1 VGVFEEEVDD
11 VQPISIRR
19 GLTDTEPC
27 NWIDS
32 LSEKEIQEEQ
42 IHDPDLK
49 PIFLMLQDHYEPSM
63 MELKLSGKVNQ
74 FYWMCRPQLQH
85 ENGELFYRWGDPI
98 SPKLLLVIPH
108 SMMKQTLELCHYL
121 PLSGHMGKINTVIK
135 VKQHVLLYGMARDCK
150 LFVKCCTICNKNK
163 KSTKHHR
170 AILGHYHAGVPIERM
185 HVDILCSLPV
195 TRQKNKYIL
204 MVIDQFIK
212 WLECY
217 PVPNKLQKL

>member
-1 VGVFEEEVDD
+1 MQLNPLPFGKRNSGRTDTWSRLETHFSLVTRSLRTKHDGTKTERQSQSVLLD
-11 VQPISIRR
+11 VQVTTS
-19 GLTDTEPC
+19 TST
-27 NWIDS
+27 S
-32 LSEKEIQEEQ
+32 TST
-42 IHDPDLK
+42 
-49 PIFLMLQDHYEPSM
+49 
-63 MELKLSGKVNQ
+63 
-74 FYWMCRPQLQH
+74 
-85 ENGELFYRWGDPI
+85 

-108 SMMKQTLELCHYL
+108 SMMKHTLELCHYL

-170 AILGHYHAGVPIERM
+170 AILGQYHAGVPIERM

-195 TRQKNKYIL
+195 TRQKNKYFL